1 MVIRIIGS
9 LAPIFGVIELGLGG
23 GLFNY
28 LSNQKYGAWGGPH
41 GDHYRNQRH
50 NRPQQRMGDLPTRSL
65 SRSLS
70 LSSLLSVPLSTAS
83 PPSCSGSQQPVPAT
97 TEPLRRSLTTAPRP
111 WIGGLDDHVS
121 RDCTPTFRTIL
132 EAVVLVLVLRNHGAC
147 GKSAVKGRAER
158 KTSLIQRFFPIIEK
172 RRYIRLVFRYSNFE
186 NDGHRP

>member
-1 MVIRIIGS
+1 MTQLENFIPIADSLQVMVIRIIGS

-28 LSNQKYGAWGGPH
+28 LSNQKYGAWWVGLMVTITGVNAIIALNK
-41 GDHYRNQRH
+41 GWGIYT
-50 NRPQQRMGDLPTRSL
+50 LTFSIAT
-65 SRSLS
+65 
-70 LSSLLSVPLSTAS
+70 LLSVPLSTAS

-97 TEPLRRSLTTAPRP
+97 TEPLRRSLTTARRP

-147 GKSAVKGRAER
+147 GKSAVKGPAER
-158 KTSLIQRFFPIIEK
+158 KTSLI
-172 RRYIRLVFRYSNFE
+172 
-186 NDGHRP
+186 